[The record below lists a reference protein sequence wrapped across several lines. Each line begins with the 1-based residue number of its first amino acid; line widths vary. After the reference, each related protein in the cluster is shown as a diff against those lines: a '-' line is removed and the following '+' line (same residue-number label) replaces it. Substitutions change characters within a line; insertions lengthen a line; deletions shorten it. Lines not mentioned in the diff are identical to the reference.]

1 MHLTV
6 VAFSKEKI
14 RGNQFKETII
24 NVRDKRPS
32 SIRRLGRFLCEVPWD
47 IVVNP
52 NQSCD
57 QNLNNFTDVIKYGL
71 NTLMPLKNVKVHL
84 NDQPWMNSNLKRLI
98 KKRQKALAQNN
109 HALYK
114 QLRNKVNRS
123 RKNCRKLYYEAKVK
137 ELKHTKPKDW
147 WKEVKRLCG
156 HQQKSTSNI
165 FANLQQDTQDLDSLS
180 NLIND
185 CFLEPMCYYQP
196 LSDSTITMTDNNSI
210 ICLTE
215 EEVFKSLNG
224 VKLGKSSGPDCLPN
238 WVLRKFAVIL
248 AMPISIIINTSFKE
262 NRVPACWKLANICPI
277 PKVKQVIDVNKDLR
291 PVSLTST
298 LSKIVEDA
306 VIKYDLK
313 PAIMDRLDCNQYGFI
328 PGSNTT
334 LALIT
339 LIHRWS
345 KTVDKEGGCVPSLVT
360 DYRKAFDLIDHNTLY
375 EKLQGIGLKTSTL
388 NWISDFLRG
397 RLQRVKLSPNCFSNW
412 KPVNAGVPQGTKLGP
427 WLFLLMINDLVVSN
441 DQFDGDMM
449 KYADDTN
456 VSEYIT
462 DQAENSS
469 LQEVTN
475 SIVDWSERN
484 KFQLNPSKC
493 KEFVVSFKRNEPN
506 FSPISINESQ
516 IERADKLSI

>member
-1 MHLTV
+1 M
-6 VAFSKEKI
+6 
-14 RGNQFKETII
+14 
-24 NVRDKRPS
+24 
-32 SIRRLGRFLCEVPWD
+32 
-47 IVVNP
+47 
-52 NQSCD
+52 
-57 QNLNNFTDVIKYGL
+57 
-71 NTLMPLKNVKVHL
+71 
-84 NDQPWMNSNLKRLI
+84 LI
-98 KKRQKALAQNN
+98 KILD
-109 HALYK
+109 LY
-114 QLRNKVNRS
+114 LLPEHS
-123 RKNCRKLYYEAKVK
+123 VK
-137 ELKHTKPKDW
+137 
-147 WKEVKRLCG
+147 
-156 HQQKSTSNI
+156 S
-165 FANLQQDTQDLDSLS
+165 
-180 NLIND
+180 
-185 CFLEPMCYYQP
+185 
-196 LSDSTITMTDNNSI
+196 
-210 ICLTE
+210 
-215 EEVFKSLNG
+215 
-224 VKLGKSSGPDCLPN
+224 
-238 WVLRKFAVIL
+238 
-248 AMPISIIINTSFKE
+248 
-262 NRVPACWKLANICPI
+262 
-277 PKVKQVIDVNKDLR
+277 
-291 PVSLTST
+291 
-298 LSKIVEDA
+298 EDA
-306 VIKYDLK
+306 VIIYDLK

-345 KTVDKEGGCVPSLVT
+345 KIVDKEGGCVRSLVT

-412 KPVNAGVPQGTKLGP
+412 KPVHAGVPQGTKLGP

-516 IERADKLSI
+516 IERADKLSILGLTITKDLKWNDHVEKIVNKASQRIYLLKQLRRFGLGAGDLKCFYVASIRSILEYSCQVFHYGLPQYLSDVIERIQKRALRIIYPQLSYQDALDMLEHAGVIYARNLLINSILDDEDHKLRNLLPPKVTSDTYNFRNEKLFNIPKYRTNRFRDTFIISSLINW